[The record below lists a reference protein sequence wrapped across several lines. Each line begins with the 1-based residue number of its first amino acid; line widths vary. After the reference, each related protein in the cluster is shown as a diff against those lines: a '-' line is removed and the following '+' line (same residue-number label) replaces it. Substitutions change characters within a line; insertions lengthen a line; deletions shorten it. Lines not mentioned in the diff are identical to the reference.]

1 MRQHYS
7 GGSKIIKDK
16 ELIKEELEINF
27 IEKLLDEVDKNSEL
41 MLIEKTI
48 SFADVLGKCGAGS
61 EAKKKRNAF
70 SKKEIE
76 KRVKSNISF
85 YTTYEDMAKFEK
97 ANKAKEVFF
106 CQTHQT
112 SIYMPS
118 EFYQFLGIHNP
129 TTRLKA
135 GSDWKT
141 FYSSCGEKFPLNSP
155 TICVYA
161 FNPSIEQYFTKEMT
175 EKTYKVLNRVAEA
188 PSFAVASGSN
198 LTPLDIFITPHG
210 LGKAK
215 YNPEFTKLHRNIFA
229 KDKILVLL
237 EKKTDGTFNVYLS
250 LMRNVQFFILNKIR
264 NKDYRIARYRD
275 EINNRTNQESRIG
288 QSRWRDE
295 LAELAMSQ
303 SSDEDGFVT
312 CPFTGVRV
320 EYPAESAFLRAS
332 HIKAYSKCKEADG
345 TVNVDEAYDLDNGF
359 LVIADVDALF
369 DKYLLSVD
377 PETGKIQKSPIL
389 TEDVIKHLNLNA
401 SGKIDSAI
409 LESKKKYLIFHYNEY
424 KNRNGISA

>member
-1 MRQHYS
+1 MRQKYN
-7 GGSKIIKDK
+7 GGPKILQDK
-16 ELIKEELEINF
+16 ELIKEELEVNF
-27 IEKLLDEVDKNSEL
+27 IEKLLEEVKEDSEL
-41 MLIEKTI
+41 LLIEKTI

-61 EAKKKRNAF
+61 DEKAKKNAF

-85 YTTYEDMAKFEK
+85 YTTYEEMEKFEK
-97 ANKAKEVFF
+97 ANKKDEVFF

-118 EFYQFLGIHNP
+118 EFYEFLGIHNP
-129 TTRLKA
+129 TKRLKS

-141 FYSSCGEKFPLNSP
+141 FYSSCGEKYQLNSSS
-155 TICVYA
+155 IGVFV
-161 FNPSIEQYFTKEMT
+161 FNESIEQYFTKEMT
-175 EKTYKVLNRVAEA
+175 EKTYKVLNRNAEA
-188 PSFAVASGSN
+188 PSFNVSAGSK
-198 LTPLDIFITPHG
+198 LTPVDIFITPHG

-229 KDKILVLL
+229 KDKVLVLL
-237 EKKTDGTFNVYLS
+237 EKRKDGTSNVYIS
-250 LMRNVQFFILNKIR
+250 LLRNVQFFILNKIR
-264 NKDYRIARYRD
+264 NKDYRIARYRE
-275 EINNRTNQESRIG
+275 EINNKTNQESRIG

-295 LAELAMSQ
+295 LAELAISQ
-303 SSDEDGFVT
+303 STEDGSFVT
-312 CPFTGVRV
+312 CPFTGVKV

-377 PETGKIQKSPIL
+377 PDTGKIYKSPVL

-401 SGKIDSAI
+401 NGKIDSEVVKA
-409 LESKKKYLIFHYNEY
+409 KKKYLIYHFNEF
-424 KNRNGISA
+424 KLRNGVSV